1 MATQKHHQIPG
12 NCETCGNSDAET
24 REILQGGPSFP
35 LQKRLDFVPT
45 RHHHERWQILS
56 KLVWRGELEKCA
68 EAEQGCH
75 FGRSCGV
82 VPTGPTLGLECRNCF
97 GFGSRYRIGP
107 MYQDIILITLDAFF
121 DQGQG
126 KHVSKDTNT
135 HDTSIALYKRNSE
148 SWRFLQEIM

>member
-56 KLVWRGELEKCA
+56 KLGRGELETRKQSRGA
-68 EAEQGCH
+68 ILVA
-75 FGRSCGV
+75 RS
-82 VPTGPTLGLECRNCF
+82 RADWSNF
-97 GFGSRYRIGP
+97 GFGMPQLFWFSRYRIGP
-107 MYQDIILITLDAFF
+107 MYQDILITLDAF

-148 SWRFLQEIM
+148 RFLQEIM